1 MFNQIFLVIL
11 FRGEYLM
18 LKESSYGLFL
28 SLVEGGQVTVTLNMV
43 KHFSSDILRMTYDA
57 HRLMSPLLRRKK
69 LHYQA

>member
-28 SLVEGGQVTVTLNMV
+28 SLFEGGQATVTLNMV

-57 HRLMSPLLRRKK
+57 NRLMFVLLS
-69 LHYQA
+69 